1 MKSIIFIIF
10 IIISF
15 SAISPKNL
23 RVPEIIKRSRN
34 HPPSNP
40 HIPHISNRN
49 GTKIEYPLKRRC
61 APLIRRNHA
70 KPQIPQKKIIGI

>member
-15 SAISPKNL
+15 SAISSKNL
-23 RVPEIIKRSRN
+23 RAQDIFKRSRN

-40 HIPHISNRN
+40 HISNRN
-49 GTKIEYPLKRRC
+49 ENEYIRTVSGPPMTKKP
-61 APLIRRNHA
+61 HA
-70 KPQIPQKKIIGI
+70 SSKIPKKS